1 MRAVG
6 KHKSKAAR
14 PHGGWCGFRP
24 AGTGAGVRRIA
35 TALQHAPLRGT
46 TGLARAKHGSIRPSD
61 ARGGVSRDRRASAV
75 AIRNRRPTRG
85 DPSR

>member
-6 KHKSKAAR
+6 KHKSKTAR

-46 TGLARAKHGSIRPSD
+46 TGRTARPVLARAKHGSIRPSD
-61 ARGGVSRDRRASAV
+61 ARRRCLARSEGQRC
-75 AIRNRRPTRG
+75 RNP
-85 DPSR
+85 

>member
-35 TALQHAPLRGT
+35 TSTRAATWDDRPDRQIGASPREARINSTVGRA
-46 TGLARAKHGSIRPSD
+46 GRCLARSEGQRC
-61 ARGGVSRDRRASAV
+61 
-75 AIRNRRPTRG
+75 RNP
-85 DPSR
+85 